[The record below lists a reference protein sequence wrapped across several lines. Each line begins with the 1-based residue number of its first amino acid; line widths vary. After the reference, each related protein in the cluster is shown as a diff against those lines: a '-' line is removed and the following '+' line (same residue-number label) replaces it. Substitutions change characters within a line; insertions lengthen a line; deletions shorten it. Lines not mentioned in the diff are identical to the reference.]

1 MFQDLGDET
10 SKQRVAAEWLTGVG
24 KHMGV
29 QRKSAIPRDTEACR
43 TSQTLLSHKGIGLWR
58 GSGEQGRLPRG
69 SNAGSL
75 RRQVWRRP
83 AAVRIPTWKRR
94 REVGGDTGQ
103 T

>member
-43 TSQTLLSHKGIGLWR
+43 TSQTLLSHKGIGLCGGQSLWR
-58 GSGEQGRLPRG
+58 GSGGQGRLPRG

-83 AAVRIPTWKRR
+83 TA
-94 REVGGDTGQ
+94 GDDTNME
-103 T
+103 TP